1 MSDTLQKI
9 LEKYKKVEKGPLDP
23 KRSGADGKED
33 DFIGKHTDN
42 VDVKD
47 APGKVEHDKIEG
59 AAKKIKRKPFKGYEP
74 GEDEDMYESVD
85 HVSLDEVDMTEE
97 EFELMIEEDAT
108 FYLKMIDEAV
118 QEFIDEEAT
127 EEEKEL
133 LDEMLSSDEGY
144 EEFIDILFEGKKG
157 VADENKE
164 GGDDV
169 IDPNPKLKGKKA
181 QGDGKGGAKEDQ
193 MVKEDIERHADVKL
207 IKTKTP
213 EGKVVWR
220 KKRAE
225 TEVSKRSD

>member
-1 MSDTLQKI
+1 
-9 LEKYKKVEKGPLDP
+9 
-23 KRSGADGKED
+23 
-33 DFIGKHTDN
+33 
-42 VDVKD
+42 
-47 APGKVEHDKIEG
+47 
-59 AAKKIKRKPFKGYEP
+59 
-74 GEDEDMYESVD
+74 
-85 HVSLDEVDMTEE
+85 
-97 EFELMIEEDAT
+97 MIEEDAT
-108 FYLKMIDEAV
+108 FYLRLIDEAV

-164 GGDDV
+164 GGAEV
-169 IDPNPKLKGKKA
+169 INPNPKLKGKKA

-193 MVKEDIERHADVKL
+193 MVKEEIERHADVKM

-220 KKRAE
+220 KQRVE